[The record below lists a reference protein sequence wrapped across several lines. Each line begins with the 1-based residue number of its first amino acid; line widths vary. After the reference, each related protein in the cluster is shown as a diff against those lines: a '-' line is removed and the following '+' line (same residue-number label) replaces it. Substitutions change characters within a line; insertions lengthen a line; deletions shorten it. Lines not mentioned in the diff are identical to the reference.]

1 MLLQQIIIVCNV
13 RCYQAPH
20 CQPVFLKVISL
31 WLWSDFDP
39 AVDLTRATMDN
50 NFVIEVF
57 LEACHK
63 EEFQNRWMSAAT
75 WAEIVCRH
83 YNLVAEV
90 AFDGNKLV
98 HAISR
103 NKVLNSLMEGN
114 DGIDKNN
121 ITVFRKK
128 YRPKGMTK
136 QVYCFYATLKG
147 QRPKGVDA
155 SPQWHSNINLA
166 TDLLEK
172 KITRRTTLKFE
183 SISINESLELKKI
196 EDSNL
201 GKRKRPQ
208 TNISEHGLLKAAND
222 SFLDPSSSKEV
233 SSSACIPTPHIFLG
247 VTGSNHSFQACWC

>member
-1 MLLQQIIIVCNV
+1 MQRIIVVCTV
-13 RCYQAPH
+13 RCDPAPH
-20 CQPVFLKVISL
+20 CWPVFLEVISL

-103 NKVLNSLMEGN
+103 NKVLNSLVEGN
-114 DGIDKNN
+114 GGMGKNYT
-121 ITVFRKK
+121 TVFQKKVSAVRKDK
-128 YRPKGMTK
+128 ASILLLCNSKRPKTQGS
-136 QVYCFYATLKG
+136 QC
-147 QRPKGVDA
+147 Q
-155 SPQWHSNINLA
+155 
-166 TDLLEK
+166 
-172 KITRRTTLKFE
+172 
-183 SISINESLELKKI
+183 
-196 EDSNL
+196 
-201 GKRKRPQ
+201 
-208 TNISEHGLLKAAND
+208 
-222 SFLDPSSSKEV
+222 
-233 SSSACIPTPHIFLG
+233 PTM
-247 VTGSNHSFQACWC
+247 A